1 MTKKIDAKKIKDW
14 LSDNQEI
21 SFIDVR
27 EIGQHTAGH
36 PFFSI
41 SIPYS
46 IFEFRLLE
54 IVPNKNVRIVLID
67 NDNGISD
74 LAAKQ
79 ADKLGYKNIFI
90 LESGVDG
97 WLNAGFKLFDGINV
111 PSKTFGEL
119 IEHKYH
125 TPSITP
131 NELFNKQQQK
141 KDIIILDGRPFEEYE
156 KMSIPGSIC
165 CPNAEI
171 PYKASSLVK
180 DAKTEII
187 VNCAGRTRSII
198 GAQALINFGIENKVY
213 ALENGTQG
221 WFLSDLKLD
230 HGKKNYLDLEPNKI
244 EIEKLRSRIKF
255 LLNEN
260 KIEILNLK
268 KANNI
273 ISNKIRS
280 TYIFD
285 VSSQKLNNDVRNY
298 IQNVPGGQLVQAT
311 DNFIGVLKSQIILLD
326 EGDLVRA
333 GMTALWLKKLNFDCY
348 VLEINN
354 EEIKSLIIKNKKEYE
369 YQSYQKLTLDELQI
383 TKNTL
388 IFDTRY
394 SENFCKSRLKQSTWL
409 NRSNLKDYDNL
420 NDEKIILVCDD
431 NHKISLI
438 HEDLKIKFPKIDLK
452 VYHWDEKDVDRFSQH
467 FDTNEIPMSKNY
479 IDFNF
484 HTYLRHKGNKEHAQQ
499 YLKWETGL
507 IERMDEEETMFFKDL

>member
-1 MTKKIDAKKIKDW
+1 MAKKIDAKKIKYW
-14 LSDNQEI
+14 LSNNQEI
-21 SFIDVR
+21 SLIDVR
-27 EIGQHTAGH
+27 ELGQHTSGH

-79 ADKLGYKNIFI
+79 AEKLGYKNIFI
-90 LESGVDG
+90 LENGVEG

-131 NELFNKQQQK
+131 NELFNKQQQN
-141 KDIIILDGRPFEEYE
+141 KDMIILDGRPFEEYE

-221 WFLSDLKLD
+221 WFLSNLKLD
-230 HGKKNYLDLEPNKI
+230 HGKKNYLYLEPDKT

-273 ISNKIRS
+273 R
-280 TYIFD
+280 D
-285 VSSQKLNNDVRNY
+285 
-298 IQNVPGGQLVQAT
+298 
-311 DNFIGVLKSQIILLD
+311 
-326 EGDLVRA
+326 
-333 GMTALWLKKLNFDCY
+333 
-348 VLEINN
+348 
-354 EEIKSLIIKNKKEYE
+354 
-369 YQSYQKLTLDELQI
+369 
-383 TKNTL
+383 
-388 IFDTRY
+388 
-394 SENFCKSRLKQSTWL
+394 
-409 NRSNLKDYDNL
+409 
-420 NDEKIILVCDD
+420 
-431 NHKISLI
+431 
-438 HEDLKIKFPKIDLK
+438 IDL
-452 VYHWDEKDVDRFSQH
+452 
-467 FDTNEIPMSKNY
+467 P
-479 IDFNF
+479 
-484 HTYLRHKGNKEHAQQ
+484 
-499 YLKWETGL
+499 
-507 IERMDEEETMFFKDL
+507 